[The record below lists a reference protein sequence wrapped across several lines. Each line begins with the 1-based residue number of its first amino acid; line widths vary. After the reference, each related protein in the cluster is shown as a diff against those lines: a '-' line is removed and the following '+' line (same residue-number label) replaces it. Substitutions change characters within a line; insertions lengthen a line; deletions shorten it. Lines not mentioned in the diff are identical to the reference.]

1 MFSLKVETQQ
11 NMKTRTTFVTD
22 ESEKA
27 EKLNDIVADHFKPRT
42 VQQPPRALT
51 RLDIESIMDWTVKR
65 EKIQLIKLMREVTG
79 LGLREAKDIVD
90 NYLPPNPLPQI

>member
-1 MFSLKVETQQ
+1 
-11 NMKTRTTFVTD
+11 
-22 ESEKA
+22 
-27 EKLNDIVADHFKPRT
+27 
-42 VQQPPRALT
+42 
-51 RLDIESIMDWTVKR
+51 MDWTVKR